1 MTTLRRRVTVA
12 VHNGVH
18 ARPVAE
24 LVRLA
29 EAHGADVRLSTSAGD
44 TVDLSSVLA
53 VMDLAIASGEE
64 VTLEVADAPEA
75 AALLDALSEVL
86 APAQPAP

>member
-1 MTTLRRRVTVA
+1 MSMLRRRVTVA

-29 EAHGADVRLSTSAGD
+29 EAHGSVVMLSTSAGD

-53 VMDLAIASGEE
+53 VMDLGIRSGEE
-64 VTLEVADAPEA
+64 VTLEVPDSPEA
-75 AALLDALSEVL
+75 AALLDKLSAVL
-86 APAQPAP
+86 APA

>member
-1 MTTLRRRVTVA
+1 MSVLRRRVRVA

-29 EAHGADVRLSTSAGD
+29 EAHGAVVMLSTSAGD

-53 VMDLAIASGEE
+53 VMDLGIASGEE
-64 VTLEVADAPEA
+64 VTFEVADSPEA
-75 AALLDALSEVL
+75 AALLDKLSAVL
-86 APAQPAP
+86 APV

>member
-1 MTTLRRRVTVA
+1 MSTLRRRVTVA

-29 EAHGADVRLSTSAGD
+29 EAHGAVVKLSTSGGD

-53 VMDLAIASGEE
+53 VMDLGIATGEE
-64 VTLEVADAPEA
+64 VTLEVADSPDA
-75 AALLDALSEVL
+75 ATLLDKLSAVL
-86 APAQPAP
+86 APA